1 MIYYGFNPI
10 FPSKNLGPQGP
21 GESPLQKKTPSKDLD
36 GLVGHL
42 GLDCEAVEDPNGS
55 EKRESP

>member
-1 MIYYGFNPI
+1 MVLTLF
-10 FPSKNLGPQGP
+10 FPQKTEDHRDQVKALY
-21 GESPLQKKTPSKDLD
+21 KKTPSKDLD
-36 GLVGHL
+36 GLVSHL